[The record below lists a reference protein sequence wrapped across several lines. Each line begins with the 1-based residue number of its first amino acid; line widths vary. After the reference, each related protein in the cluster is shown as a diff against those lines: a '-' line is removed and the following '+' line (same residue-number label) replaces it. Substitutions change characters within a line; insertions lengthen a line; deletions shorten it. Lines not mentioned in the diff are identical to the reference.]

1 MLKRMVLVLMAGA
14 AIFVG
19 AEFWLSKQG
28 GKVETAQ
35 AVQAPAPATTMK
47 PPAISVIPADKR
59 MLVESVVVTGSLMP
73 WEEVV
78 VGTDIEGL
86 RLLTLAVDVGDT
98 VKAGQVIAT
107 LDDDSLKIQLLQNE
121 SQIAWAEASIA
132 QAESTIAQAE
142 AAQVEAAAALDRAK
156 PLKEKGVISQ
166 EVLDQRVSAA
176 RSADARLEVAKHGL
190 RLAQLEKRVR
200 EANRKDLELKL
211 SKTAIKAPTDGVVL
225 QRNGKI
231 GAITAGAGEPLFRI
245 ARDGKIELHAQVT
258 EATLGRM
265 REGMKVAVT
274 PAGLSEPIEGDVRL
288 VSPQVDR
295 ATRLGE
301 VRIAM
306 PADGKL
312 RAGSFA
318 RGRVE
323 LARRE
328 GVSVPLSAVTSEK
341 GRSTLQVVKD
351 GKVETRKV
359 VTGLTDDARI
369 EIVEGLAAGEQVVA
383 KAGTFVRNGDLVTP
397 VAAKGEEN
405 QG

>member
-1 MLKRMVLVLMAGA
+1 MAGA
-14 AIFVG
+14 AVFVG
-19 AEFWLSKQG
+19 AEVWFSRQ

-35 AVQAPAPATTMK
+35 AVQASAPVPAPAPAMK

-59 MLVESVVVTGSLMP
+59 MMVESVVVTGSLMP
-73 WEEVV
+73 REEVV

-121 SQIAWAEASIA
+121 SQIAWAEAAIA

-142 AAQVEAAAALDRAK
+142 AAQVEAAAALERAK
-156 PLKEKGVISQ
+156 PLKDKGVISQ
-166 EVLDQRVSAA
+166 EVLDQRISAA
-176 RSADARLEVAKHGL
+176 RSADARLDVAKHGL
-190 RLAQLEKRVR
+190 RLAELEKRVR

-231 GAITAGAGEPLFRI
+231 GSITAGNGEPLFRL

-258 EATLGRM
+258 EATLGHM
-265 REGMKVAVT
+265 KEGMKVAVT
-274 PAGLSEPIEGDVRL
+274 PSGLSEAIEGEIRL

-301 VRIAM
+301 VRVAM
-306 PADGKL
+306 PADGRL

-328 GVSVPLSAVTSEK
+328 GVSVPLSAVNTERGK
-341 GRSTLQVVKD
+341 STLQVVKD

-359 VTGLTDDARI
+359 VTGLTDEARI

-397 VAAKGEEN
+397 VAAKDEES